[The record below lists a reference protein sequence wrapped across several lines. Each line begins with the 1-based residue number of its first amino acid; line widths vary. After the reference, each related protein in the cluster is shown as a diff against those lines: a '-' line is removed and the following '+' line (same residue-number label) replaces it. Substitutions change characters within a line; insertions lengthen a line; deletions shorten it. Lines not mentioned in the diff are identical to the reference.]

1 MENKFQKLLFKWLN
15 ETATGSSPL
24 SISLSLSL
32 WTRMYFPLSFGHSQD
47 SPPLPFHRLLHLQ
60 RHLSVQLPAWKKPLR
75 PGPVPRWGTG
85 TRTRTRTRTGTRTR
99 ARTRTRPIDRETLR
113 STMWPLNACK
123 SLGISR
129 ASNKNV
135 AYLSGL
141 RDKSRSKGVS
151 KLIDP
156 DNRDKG
162 TFVLPRLP

>member
-1 MENKFQKLLFKWLN
+1 MAQRNCNRFLTSFYLSHSLN
-15 ETATGSSPL
+15 S
-24 SISLSLSL
+24 
-32 WTRMYFPLSFGHSQD
+32 YFPLSFGHSQD

-75 PGPVPRWGTG
+75 PGPVPRWGT
-85 TRTRTRTRTGTRTR
+85 RTRTRTRTGTRTR
-99 ARTRTRPIDRETLR
+99 TRARTRPIDRETLR
-113 STMWPLNACK
+113 FTMWPLNACK

-129 ASNKNV
+129 ASKKNV

-141 RDKSRSKGVS
+141 RDKYRTKGVS